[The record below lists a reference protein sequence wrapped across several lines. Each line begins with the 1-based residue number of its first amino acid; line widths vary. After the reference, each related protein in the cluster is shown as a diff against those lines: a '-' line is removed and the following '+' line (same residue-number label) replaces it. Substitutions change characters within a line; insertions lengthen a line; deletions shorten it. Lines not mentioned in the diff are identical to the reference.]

1 MAEHTSPSRKRV
13 GDKFKKKMALMGKKR
28 TYNDPKSQKVIQNY
42 ISHPERSQRTTE
54 YDKLGSL
61 ERILYDDARHPNE
74 TRLPRWEVKKS
85 LGEGSYGVVTLW
97 ERYNG
102 PNQVRSFSN
111 LPSLVCSQVTD
122 IYSRNLYA

>member
-1 MAEHTSPSRKRV
+1 MA
-13 GDKFKKKMALMGKKR
+13 KKR
-28 TYNDPKSQKVIQNY
+28 TFNDPRSQRVIENY
-42 ISHPERSQRTTE
+42 IRHPERNQRTTE
-54 YDKLGSL
+54 YDKLGYL
-61 ERILYDDARHPNE
+61 EQILHDDARRPNE
-74 TRLPRWEVKKS
+74 TRLPRWVMKKS

-122 IYSRNLYA
+122 IHSRNLYA